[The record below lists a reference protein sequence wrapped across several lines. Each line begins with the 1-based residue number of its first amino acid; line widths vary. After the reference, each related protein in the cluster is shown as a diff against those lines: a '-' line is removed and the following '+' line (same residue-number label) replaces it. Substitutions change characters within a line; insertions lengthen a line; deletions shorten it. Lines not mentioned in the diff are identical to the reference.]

1 MFNVNT
7 QSSGGSVKQ
16 RPNYPGLNKP
26 RVLSRL
32 ANKAKMQDLASEI
45 LPTLPSLAFLM
56 ENSRSDTSREQ
67 PDSSWNE
74 SITSDKSNAI
84 KKSKSL
90 TKVQVGSRT
99 CSPQKAAREEPPNPT
114 TVRSPPSQKKRSL
127 VSNSRRLTPPSSP
140 RIGRECKDAVDYEE
154 SMALALALSKSL
166 YLETPL
172 SVIPGLSAPAS
183 QEVLAHPHRDVSNG
197 EFEQYD

>member
-1 MFNVNT
+1 
-7 QSSGGSVKQ
+7 
-16 RPNYPGLNKP
+16 
-26 RVLSRL
+26 
-32 ANKAKMQDLASEI
+32 MQDLATDI
-45 LPTLPSLAFLM
+45 LPTFPDPSLTFLM
-56 ENSRSDTSREQ
+56 ETSRNDTTREQ

-74 SITSDKSNAI
+74 SIKSDKSNAI

-90 TKVQVGSRT
+90 TKVQGGSRT
-99 CSPQKAAREEPPNPT
+99 CSPQKPAREEPAPA

-127 VSNSRRLTPPSSP
+127 VSNTRRLTPPSSP
-140 RIGRECKDAVDYEE
+140 HIGRDCKDAVDYEE

-183 QEVLAHPHRDVSNG
+183 QEVLAHPHRDVSTAG
-197 EFEQYD
+197 ES

>member
-1 MFNVNT
+1 
-7 QSSGGSVKQ
+7 
-16 RPNYPGLNKP
+16 
-26 RVLSRL
+26 
-32 ANKAKMQDLASEI
+32 MQDLATEI

-99 CSPQKAAREEPPNPT
+99 CSPQKAAREEPNPT

-197 EFEQYD
+197 EFEQCESD

>member
-1 MFNVNT
+1 MRANCA
-7 QSSGGSVKQ
+7 
-16 RPNYPGLNKP
+16 GLNKP
-26 RVLSRL
+26 RVLNRL
-32 ANKAKMQDLASEI
+32 NKIKMQDLATEI

-90 TKVQVGSRT
+90 TKVGSRT
-99 CSPQKAAREEPPNPT
+99 CSPQKAAREEPNPT

-127 VSNSRRLTPPSSP
+127 VFHSRRLTPPSSP
-140 RIGRECKDAVDYEE
+140 HIGRECKDAVDYEE

-197 EFEQYD
+197 EFEQYMY